1 MYGGFANG
9 IHSEDD
15 FYALAKEMRLVF
27 TQAIIQSGED
37 ADTVL
42 PAVLCRDLFAKEIEA
57 EGSDGGF
64 Y

>member
-1 MYGGFANG
+1 MQ
-9 IHSEDD
+9 SEDE
-15 FYALAKEMRLVF
+15 FYAQAKEMRLVF
-27 TQAIIQSGED
+27 TQAIIQSGEEE